1 MSDGGNLIFLPLL
14 DGENELFSFEKSPC
28 FYTVGFCTTP
38 KPLVRVHAR
47 KPACRCV
54 FGVEVYPAEGG
65 VREKVRSGEAGAAE
79 GWSCGKERSG
89 YGLQLMR
96 GTCSLRARGDE
107 RHASGVLRFTEQEG
121 LH

>member
-1 MSDGGNLIFLPLL
+1 MEKTSCFHLKNLL
-14 DGENELFSFEKSPC
+14 DSIQWAFAQPLSLWC
-28 FYTVGFCTTP
+28 AC
-38 KPLVRVHAR
+38 KPAR